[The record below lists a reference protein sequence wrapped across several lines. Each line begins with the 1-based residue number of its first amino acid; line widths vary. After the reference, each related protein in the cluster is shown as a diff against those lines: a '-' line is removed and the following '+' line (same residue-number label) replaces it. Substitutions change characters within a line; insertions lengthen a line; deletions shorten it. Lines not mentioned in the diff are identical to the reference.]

1 MIRLQKVIAK
11 SGYTSRRKAEE
22 LIKRGRVLVNG
33 KVVQELGTKVSKE
46 DIIVVNGLILK
57 QEQKVYYLFYKPRGV
72 VTTVKDDKKRKTVLD
87 FFPLKERIYPV
98 GRLDYHTSGL
108 LLLTNDGELTNYLLH
123 PKNEIEKVYLVKIKG
138 IVDNKIINQLKKG
151 VFIDGSISKAKK
163 IKVNKKD
170 LEKQI
175 SFLEITIHEGK
186 NHQVKKMFNK
196 VGLDVLK
203 LKRICFSFLNLK
215 GLKTGE
221 YRKLTIR
228 EIKKLFRV

>member
-186 NHQVKKMFNK
+186 NHQVKKMFKK
-196 VGLDVLK
+196 VGLEVLN
-203 LKRICFSFLNLK
+203 LKRIRFSFLDLK
-215 GLKTGE
+215 GLKSGE
-221 YRKLTIR
+221 YRKLTSL
-228 EIKKLFRV
+228 EIKKLFH